1 MKSIAKLQQ
10 EIRSIRNEI
19 IKLDARLEVLDS
31 ELLNYKDTPTENSE
45 YKRIYEIA
53 QIMPIL
59 LHPIVKETL
68 VVKKNYFGILM
79 MIVTVDDSIN
89 ENQLL
94 FLQRMVMSDKNN
106 SRLDYYLSSMGA
118 IHSEDVLLKMDEQIK
133 KKYGKNLVLDMLLL
147 SGLSKGVTKSAGQVI
162 ANIATFLGIL
172 KSDLQHIVIVA
183 KAILTQNIDIVSVDE
198 QQIIKMN
205 ELFGY
210 YLSEIRGWN
219 RRVENARDSM
229 PKPTYYVGEGKQ
241 VSKTAFFHMSEEE
254 EYGSDWYYYKD

>member
-1 MKSIAKLQQ
+1 MKSIAELQQ

-31 ELLNYKDTPTENSE
+31 ELLNYKETPTENSE

-68 VVKKNYFGILM
+68 AVKKNYFGILM

-94 FLQRMVMSDKNN
+94 FLQRMVMQDKYN

-133 KKYGKNLVLDMLLL
+133 KNMGKILFLTCYCCRGFLK
-147 SGLSKGVTKSAGQVI
+147 GLQKA
-162 ANIATFLGIL
+162 LGRL
-172 KSDLQHIVIVA
+172 
-183 KAILTQNIDIVSVDE
+183 
-198 QQIIKMN
+198 
-205 ELFGY
+205 
-210 YLSEIRGWN
+210 
-219 RRVENARDSM
+219 
-229 PKPTYYVGEGKQ
+229 
-241 VSKTAFFHMSEEE
+241 
-254 EYGSDWYYYKD
+254 